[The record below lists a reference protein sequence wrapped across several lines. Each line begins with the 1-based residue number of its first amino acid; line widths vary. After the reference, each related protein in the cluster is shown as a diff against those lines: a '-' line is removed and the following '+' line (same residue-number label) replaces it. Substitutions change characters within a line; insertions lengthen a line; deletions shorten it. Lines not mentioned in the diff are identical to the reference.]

1 MFQNRGG
8 ARTGGVNLVNR
19 RELLAGCPNFKEYL
33 RARAMVMS
41 INGDSDGKIAMAVA
55 MAMVLAIVMVEDEG

>member
-1 MFQNRGG
+1 
-8 ARTGGVNLVNR
+8 
-19 RELLAGCPNFKEYL
+19 
-33 RARAMVMS
+33 MVMS